1 MWSYIRED
9 GKPADPTRREV
20 CPWGAQAGE
29 EGTQVC
35 VWGGSSQRLGAQLQ
49 IPLAD
54 STVGRSPLQG
64 QTRSPRSGAA
74 KAAAAAL
81 APEGGAGGGEAE
93 EGRTPPSD
101 TFR

>member
-1 MWSYIRED
+1 MGGSGGGR
-9 GKPADPTRREV
+9 GDPGV
-20 CPWGAQAGE
+20 CG
-29 EGTQVC
+29 
-35 VWGGSSQRLGAQLQ
+35 GGSSQRLGARLQ